1 MSRSKRYLEAKKQ
14 VERLKEYSL
23 DEAVEPNGGDVDVDV
38 GAGLERCA

>member
-23 DEAVEPNGGDVDVDV
+23 DEAVELLKKVASSKFD
-38 GAGLERCA
+38 ETI